1 MENEKR
7 NRYIV
12 IMVVIALLLVVI
24 AFAIYGIINYKKDD
38 KKLVNVTISQ
48 IYSSDYNLN
57 NFDNLYFI
65 GAYEEKVIDVI
76 IDSTGQ
82 EVFKG
87 LGDFKYEAIYKMKD
101 ERYLIYSNADNK
113 LVTYIFDGTDIKKF
127 YEIDGVSYVKPIIY
141 NGIDNEYI
149 IGFASMVED
158 DLYLYNLNSS
168 GILVV
173 NDASLV
179 GDYNDNGIYYVYNE
193 NYLVVKNNDNLMG
206 VIDVNGNTIIEYK
219 YNNIINTYDESFI
232 AVNTKGKYG
241 ILDKNGEV
249 LIKFKYSVIDYFR
262 DYYLIVDTNN
272 KMALY
277 SKDYQKI
284 TNFEMNYDS
293 LIAYDL
299 RSEYNSINL
308 YKVDGKV
315 VVINNYLEDKVGI
328 EYDKHNLYIIDGD
341 TIIKKIKQ
349 VGFGT
354 GDVVYTYDK
363 EYNVVIYDEQ
373 FNELFEIKLD
383 GVKKIDTIYYVSSN
397 VIKVSYLNTKEETDS
412 IYFDLEGNEVEFGLG
427 ELVIKNVDY
436 FGYLKT
442 NKDGQVLTLY
452 DLEGNYL
459 DDISGTKIDIYNE
472 FLIIDK
478 SIYKITINK

>member
-24 AFAIYGIINYKKDD
+24 AFAIYAIINSKKDD
-38 KKLVNVTISQ
+38 KKLVNVKISQ
-48 IYSSDYNLN
+48 IYSSDYDLN
-57 NFDNLYFI
+57 IFDNSYFI
-65 GAYEEKVIDVI
+65 GSYKDKVIDVI
-76 IDSTGQ
+76 IDSNGQ

-87 LGDFKYEAIYKMKD
+87 LGDFKYENIYKMKD
-101 ERYLIYSNADNK
+101 ERYLMYTSDDSK
-113 LVTYIFDGTDIKKF
+113 LVTYIFDGTNIKSF
-127 YEIDGVSYVKPIIY
+127 YEIDDVTYVKPIIY
-141 NGIDNEYI
+141 KGIDNEYI
-149 IGFASMVED
+149 IGFASIVED
-158 DLYLYNLNSS
+158 DLYLYNLNSE
-168 GILVV
+168 GIVVV
-173 NDASLV
+173 NDVSLV
-179 GDYNDNGIYYVYNE
+179 GDYNDSGIYYVYNE

-206 VIDVNGNTIIEYK
+206 VIDISGNTVIDCK

-241 ILDKNGEV
+241 ILDKNGDT

-284 TNFEMNYDS
+284 TEFEMNYDS
-293 LIAYDL
+293 LIDYDL

-308 YKVDGKV
+308 YKIDGKI
-315 VVINNYLEDKVGI
+315 VVINNYLEDKNGI
-328 EYDKHNLYIIDGD
+328 EYDKHNLYVIDGN

-349 VGFGT
+349 IGFGIS
-354 GDVVYTYDK
+354 DIVYTYDK
-363 EYNVVIYDEQ
+363 EYNVVIYNEQ
-373 FNELFEIKLD
+373 FNKLFEVKLD
-383 GVKKIDTIYYVSSN
+383 DTKKIDNISYVSSN
-397 VIKVSYLNTKEETDS
+397 VVKVDYLNNEDEVKS
-412 IYFDLEGNEVEFGLG
+412 IYFDLEGNEVEFDLG

-442 NKDGQVLTLY
+442 NKEGQVLTLY

-472 FLIIDK
+472 FIIIDK
-478 SIYKITINK
+478 SIYKIIINK